1 MKTFKQL
8 SDGFSRLTR
17 CLGIWE
23 NAGKNCTVLKTDTF
37 LVSYPK
43 SGNTWLR
50 FLLAQYMT
58 NQPLDFYTIEKV
70 IPDIHENS
78 DRKLLKI
85 KNPRILKSHQTYHS
99 DYPRVIYIVR
109 DPRDVAISFYYWQKK
124 VGMLAK
130 YGADFSLQD
139 YLKHGFVES
148 EKMGIISWAKH
159 VDSWISHADVLGKH
173 LLIIRY
179 EDIEK
184 EPSNVLRKV
193 IDFVGFNIDDVV
205 INHAVNWSQADKMRQ
220 AEGVTA
226 ASIMP
231 DRILKWLNKERIP
244 FVRKGKSGQWRDMF
258 DAELQNVYWTQF
270 GKWMEQFGYEKK

>member
-17 CLGIWE
+17 RLGVWE
-23 NAGKNCTVLKTDTF
+23 NAGKNCTILKTDTF

-50 FLLAQYMT
+50 FLLAQVMAK
-58 NQPLDFYTIEKV
+58 QQLDFYTIEKI
-70 IPDIHENS
+70 IPDIYENS
-78 DRKLLKI
+78 DHRLLKI
-85 KNPRILKSHQTYHS
+85 KNPRVLKSHETYCS

-109 DPRDVAISFYYWQKK
+109 DPRDVAISYYYWQKK

-130 YGADFSLQD
+130 YGADFSLRD
-139 YLKHGFVES
+139 YLKHGFLES

-159 VDSWISHADVLGKH
+159 VDSWVSHVDTLGEH

-184 EPSNVLRKV
+184 EPSNVLRQV
-193 IDFVGFNIDDVV
+193 IDFVDLKVDNVT
-205 INHAVNWSQADKMRQ
+205 INNAVNWSQADEMRQ
-220 AEGVTA
+220 AETVTA

-231 DRILKWLNKERIP
+231 DIVLKWLNKERIP
-244 FVRKGKSGQWRDMF
+244 FVRKGKSGQWREVF
-258 DAELQNVYWTQF
+258 DDELENAYWTEF
-270 GKWMEQFGYEKK
+270 GKWMEKFNYEKK